1 MFGLGAATR
10 IYLAP
15 GATDMRKGFNGLY
28 GLVRDQLL
36 CDHLSGHLFLFSNA
50 QRNRLKVLF
59 WDTTGLWVCAKKL
72 EKGCFHW
79 PTQSDSQGK
88 IVLSHEEFAM
98 EPDGRTGL
106 RCKSSASFASR
117 SGDDVVIGLPS
128 LQMLD
133 GAPGPRIWLAA
144 EATDMR
150 CGV

>member
-36 CDHLSGHLFLFSNA
+36 CDPLSGHLFLFSNA
-50 QRNRLKVLF
+50 QRNRLKILF

-72 EKGCFHW
+72 ERGRFHW
-79 PTQSDSQGK
+79 PTQCDTQGK

-98 EPDGRTGL
+98 LLGGIDLGQARHRKWYRRSVSEESNGTRI
-106 RCKSSASFASR
+106 SA
-117 SGDDVVIGLPS
+117 
-128 LQMLD
+128 
-133 GAPGPRIWLAA
+133 
-144 EATDMR
+144 
-150 CGV
+150 